1 MDKFF
6 SNFTYP
12 YTEII
17 KPLMTIIIQSIPQ
30 SLIMGTGIL
39 ALLTQH
45 YALGFLFLAMIESSI
60 VIGLLSVFQMAVSG
74 KTSSVPPSAFNGRV
88 PSTYQLALLPS
99 FLNQSSFPSGPTMFL
114 GSIISYL
121 LISIQS
127 FSDEMNELS
136 KNNSDWASRIP
147 MAFGFGFTIL
157 FLFMIWRVKQ
167 GYEGFIGSLGSAIL
181 GGFLGFLIYM
191 LHSMAGK
198 SRENVN
204 ILGVPLL
211 EDRSKFAVC
220 TTK

>member
-12 YTEII
+12 YTELI
-17 KPLMTIIIQSIPQ
+17 KPLITMILHSIPQ
-30 SLIMGTGIL
+30 SLIMGTGL
-39 ALLTQH
+39 VALLTQH

-60 VIGLLSVFQMAVSG
+60 VIVMLSALQMAVTG
-74 KTSSVPPSAFNGRV
+74 KTSPPAGNPFQGRI

-114 GSIISYL
+114 SSIISYL
-121 LISIQS
+121 LLSIQS

-147 MAFGFGFTIL
+147 MSFGFGITIL
-157 FLFMIWRVKQ
+157 FLYMIWRVKNN
-167 GYEGFIGSLGSAIL
+167 YEGFIGSLGSVIL
-181 GGFLGFLIYM
+181 GGILGFLIYM
-191 LHSMAGK
+191 LHSMAGQ

-220 TTK
+220 TK

>member
-17 KPLMTIIIQSIPQ
+17 KPLTTIILQMIPQ

-60 VIGLLSVFQMAVSG
+60 VISMLSALQMAVSG
-74 KTSSVPPSAFNGRV
+74 KTSSVPSSAFNGRT

-99 FLNQSSFPSGPTMFL
+99 YIQGSSFPSGPTMFL
-114 GSIISYL
+114 ASIITYL

-127 FSDEMNELS
+127 FSDEMEELS

-147 MAFGFGFTIL
+147 MSFGFGVTIM
-157 FLFMIWRVKQ
+157 FLFMIWRIKQ
-167 GYEGFIGSLGSAIL
+167 GYEGIGGSLGSVL
-181 GGFLGFLIYM
+181 FGGFLGFLIYM

-211 EDRSKFAVC
+211 EDRTKFAVC
-220 TTK
+220 TTN